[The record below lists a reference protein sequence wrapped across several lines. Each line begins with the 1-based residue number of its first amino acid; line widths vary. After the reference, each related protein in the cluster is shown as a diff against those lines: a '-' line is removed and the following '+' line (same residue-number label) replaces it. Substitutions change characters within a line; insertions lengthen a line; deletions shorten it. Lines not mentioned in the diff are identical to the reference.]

1 MPRPWAPLHASRT
14 RPLSDLSVAPV
25 TVKFPHRS
33 RRGILLGLTLPQLV
47 LVSCAL
53 ALLLVTVI
61 STGLLGAIALAPL
74 WAAVAA
80 LVTVRRNGRSL
91 IDWAPI
97 VTRYA
102 HRRRTGQTLWL
113 ARPVTRPRQDGVLH
127 LPGTAA
133 SLKVVTPGDS
143 ANGAAA
149 VHDPHQQTL
158 TAIACVS
165 SRAFVLLDPA
175 AQNHNVNS
183 WGRALAGTARTGHV
197 ATVQVLERTVPDSGD
212 TLARHW
218 AHNGHPEAPV
228 AGQVYSELV
237 AAAGPA
243 AAPHETYIAISL
255 DLKAA
260 KRLIAQAG
268 GGLPGAITVMEQT
281 TASIAQAARNSRP
294 DGHRVAQRPG
304 DRRRHP
310 HRLRPQSPLRPAT
323 VVRIR
328 PGRSRPRSS
337 WARRPGRGVRPDR
350 HRLRPPRD
358 LLGGELAADRDGR
371 GIPARPDVHEAGVRR
386 TLSLTYVPQRLE
398 SALRDVQRKKAQIIA
413 DASERTRR
421 GQVDSEEDSVEYADV
436 KTRERQLIAGHAD
449 VSLTGLVT
457 VTAETDP
464 LLDAACAQ
472 IETAAVTMRRRPA
485 PSALPAARRLRRLR
499 AATGPHHSLTRCPVP
514 SRRQEGPTS
523 L

>member
-1 MPRPWAPLHASRT
+1 M
-14 RPLSDLSVAPV
+14 SDLSVAPV

-53 ALLLVTVI
+53 ALLLVTVT

-97 VTRYA
+97 VTRYT

-158 TAIACVS
+158 TAIARVS

-175 AQNHNVNS
+175 TQNHNVSS

-212 TLARHW
+212 TLTRHW
-218 AHNGHPEAPV
+218 TRNGRPEAPV

-260 KRLIAQAG
+260 KRLISQAG
-268 GGLPGAITVMEQT
+268 GGLPGAFTVMEQT
-281 TASIAQAARNSRP
+281 TASVAQAARNAGLMVTGWLSAREIAAAIRTAYDP
-294 DGHRVAQRPG
+294 KALSALQQWSESGQAEADPAAAGPVVQVEEYDRVAT
-304 DRRRHP
+304 DSARH
-310 HRLRPQSPLRPAT
+310 AT
-323 VVRIR
+323 YWVENW
-328 PGRSRPRSS
+328 PRTEMG
-337 WARRPGRGVRPDR
+337 AGFLHG
-350 HRLRPPRD
+350 LMFT
-358 LLGGELAADRDGR
+358 
-371 GIPARPDVHEAGVRR
+371 AGVRR

-457 VTAETDP
+457 VTAETDA

-472 IETAAVTMRRRPA
+472 IETAAVTAGVDLRRLFFQQPDA
-485 PSALPAARRLRRLR
+485 FTVSALPLARTTL
-499 AATGPHHSLTRCPVP
+499 
-514 SRRQEGPTS
+514 
-523 L
+523 